1 MLATFSKKIPDE
13 LYVDSFKN
21 NNVMNLEYDG
31 PSVLYILVDKSFGMV
46 ERVLETSED
55 RYNSD
60 LSELITLEAAAYP
73 DVAYLIT
80 NNNIEER
87 VFETETLVDGT
98 TYEKIV
104 NPSLNDFYRVKYD
117 LNDKKWIW
125 EVITVEPKSI
135 RNITAERYK
144 NYINE
149 NLDKVSSDTNLKKLA
164 TDYLVVLDN
173 FEKTGKGSI
182 PSWKIIDARISD
194 VPMIPQE
201 LVAAINVLP

>member
-31 PSVLYILVDKSFGMV
+31 PSVLYILVNKSFGLV
-46 ERVLETSED
+46 EKVLETSED

-104 NPSLNDFYRVKYD
+104 NPSLNDFYRIKYD
-117 LNDKKWIW
+117 LNNKKWIW
-125 EVITVEPKSI
+125 EVTTVEPKSI
-135 RNITAERYK
+135 RNITAERYR

-149 NLDKVSSDTNLKKLA
+149 NLDKVSSDINLKKLA